1 MAPNEGF
8 CNISAIPPE
17 DFLAYPLAIHWD
29 GIAWT
34 EIPPTDDPVYCGV
47 SLQAAGGAASDDI
60 WTALSFHWNGQQ
72 WTGYPSHIDDRL
84 SSIQMLSSNDGWDTY
99 GGATWQAWGMGWGRI
114 RHWDGTSWIT
124 TRIPTSQGIAKIDMI
139 STTEGWAVGY
149 GGAILHFCGE
159 APVGKYSYLPMIGK
173 LPSGN

>member
-29 GIAWT
+29 GKAWT

-72 WTGYPSHIDDRL
+72 WTSYPSHIDDRL

-149 GGAILHFCGE
+149 GGAILHFRGE
-159 APVGKYSYLPMIGK
+159 APVGKYNYLPIIGK